1 VVKDIFIASDHAGY
15 TLKDRIVNRYSFIDL
30 GTDSCDVSVDYN
42 DFTDI
47 LIKRLLESNGI
58 GILICKTGIGMSI
71 AANRH
76 KGIRAALCTTVESA
90 KMTRKH
96 NDANILVLPESVERP
111 FEIVETFLETDFSNE
126 ERHVKRVK
134 KLG

>member
-1 VVKDIFIASDHAGY
+1 MVKDIFIASDHAGY

-42 DFTDI
+42 DFADI
-47 LIKRLLESNGI
+47 LVKRVLESNGV

-76 KGIRAALCTTVESA
+76 KGIRAALCTTVETA

-111 FEIVETFLETDFSNE
+111 FEIVETFLETGFSNE
-126 ERHVKRVK
+126 ERHMRRVK

>member
-1 VVKDIFIASDHAGY
+1 MVKDIFIASDHAGY